1 MPRPPLRP
9 PNPASK
15 PHVAGGT
22 IRDATHSPP
31 AHVLLCGET
40 LVNNAWVVDTLES
53 ASHRLEFHASLP
65 HARRSLVGNVKS
77 IIIMEC
83 AMRPANGGGVAFV
96 RELDP
101 GARKRVIA
109 INWRAP
115 WSIMRLLIDSGI
127 GDFLGMPAT
136 ASELLLRIHLRLRE
150 IEQPIMTSEPD
161 VSAARDVLAERLLA
175 EPGGIRLSPREARLF
190 ALLHQ
195 RAGTAVSRSEI
206 LERVF
211 ERIPGQANTNI
222 ADVYVAYLRAKL
234 PHVAPELVITAVKNV
249 GYRLDQRDQVK
260 EPPS

>member
-15 PHVAGGT
+15 SLADARTTH
-22 IRDATHSPP
+22 DATHGPP

-40 LVNNAWVVDTLES
+40 LVYNAWVIDTLES

-65 HARRSLVGNVKS
+65 QARRSLADNAEAIVIV
-77 IIIMEC
+77 EC
-83 AMRPANGGGVAFV
+83 AMRPANGGVVEFV
-96 RELDP
+96 RGLEP
-101 GARKRVIA
+101 AARRRVVA

-115 WSIMRLLIDSGI
+115 WSIVRLLIDSGI

-136 ASELLLRIHLRLRE
+136 ASELLLRVHLRLRE
-150 IEQPIMTSEPD
+150 IEHPIMASEPD
-161 VSAARDVLAERLLA
+161 GRAARDLLADRMLA

-195 RAGTAVSRSEI
+195 RAGIAVSRSEI

-211 ERIPGQANTNI
+211 ERVPGQANTNI

-234 PHVAPELVITAVKNV
+234 PQVAPEFVITAVKNV
-249 GYRLDQRDQVK
+249 GYRLDRTDEVK
-260 EPPS
+260 TPLS